1 MTLQASYAGLVFGT
15 VDTVLEESCA
25 SCGSER
31 LADGRF
37 CLFCGDLLAEPSERA
52 SSQVRQR
59 SVSTISPDY
68 EYAGFGLRFLAG
80 AVDVALEALGALVIT
95 VVLDLILRH
104 FGRFVGIDR
113 WDAKV
118 FAGFAYIPILAVGSW
133 LYCAFMESSSW
144 QATVGKRLLW
154 LQVITTGGERIS
166 FGAATARHF
175 MKFLSLFCLMI
186 GFLMPL
192 WTKRR
197 QALHDMPSDML
208 VIRAPAP

>member
-1 MTLQASYAGLVFGT
+1 VE
-15 VDTVLEESCA
+15 TVLEETCA

-37 CLFCGDLLAEPSERA
+37 CLFCGDLLAESAPQTPN
-52 SSQVRQR
+52 SSHLPQR
-59 SVSTISPDY
+59 SVSNISSDI
-68 EYAGFGLRFLAG
+68 EYAGFWLRFLAG
-80 AVDVALEALGALVIT
+80 AVDVVLEALGALLIT
-95 VVLDLILRH
+95 LAIDFVLQH
-104 FGRFVGIDR
+104 FGRIVGIDR

-144 QATVGKRLLW
+144 RATVGKRLLG
-154 LQVITTGGERIS
+154 LQVITTDGERIS
-166 FGAATARHF
+166 FGTATVRHF

-186 GFLMPL
+186 GFLMPI

-197 QALHDMPSDML
+197 QALHDIPCDVLVSRTPQPSSSVL
-208 VIRAPAP
+208 Q